1 MKQKNIKLSYVGKTV
16 QRVDAK
22 DKVTG
27 TAQYIADLNFAN
39 QLYGKMVLAG
49 IPHAIIRKIDTS
61 KAKKVPGVVA
71 ILTAENISGKNQVG
85 VVIHDQ
91 PLLAEKKVRYTGDCV
106 ALIAAES
113 KECAEEASHLIKI
126 EYEELPGVFSPIDG
140 PKPTAPQIHK
150 TGNLLSHYKIR
161 KGNIEKG
168 FAEAEVIVEQTL
180 ETGHQEHLYLE
191 TLGAIAVPQA
201 NGEMTIYGSLQC
213 PFYVQKAVATA
224 LGIGLNYVRV
234 IQTVTGGG
242 FGGKEDVPSEIC
254 ARAAVLAN
262 ATNRPVKLILDRE
275 EDIITTS
282 KRHPA
287 ILHYK
292 YGAKKDGKL
301 TAAEI
306 EIYSDIGAYATLST
320 IVLYRMTI
328 HAPGP
333 YIIPNVKVDTYGVY
347 TNHPPCG
354 ALRGFGTPQANFGSE
369 LTMDLLAAKLGI
381 DPIELRMKNA
391 LEVGTRTAT
400 NQLLKESVGLKET
413 IRKAQQVSQWN
424 RKQKQKDSLLVLTE
438 LFTLSKVEGCSGT
451 ANIGSGVELPH
462 NLKELPHNLKEL
474 PHNDGRYRYGIGCSA
489 MYYGVSLGAKGWSM
503 DAAGAHLQLLT
514 DGTVSVAI
522 GNTEMGQGAETVLAQ
537 ITAESLG
544 VSLDSIRILPVDTS
558 YIPDSGPTV
567 ASRATVFSGNAIVNA
582 AEQLKN
588 NLLPIAAKLLET
600 KRTNEIIFQDGFIF
614 TKRNPKNRVPFL
626 TLAQEAFKRNACM
639 FAAGW
644 YHAPEVVWNPETGL
658 GDAYYVYSYGTQIV
672 EVAVDMVTG
681 KVIVLNVTAAHDV
694 GKAINPHQIEQQ
706 VEGGVV
712 QGIGYALY
720 EKFLINKG
728 KILSDTCAT
737 YTIPTALDTPPR
749 IKTIIVES
757 ASKDGPFGAKGV
769 GEPPIIPTAAAVA
782 NAVSNALGKRIT
794 KIPITPEDILIKQ
807 NPKSE
812 YRNPKQI

>member
-1 MKQKNIKLSYVGKTV
+1 MRQKIDNFSYVGKPV

-27 TAQYIADLNFAN
+27 TAQYIADLNFSN

-49 IPHAIIRKIDTS
+49 VPHAIIKRIDTTKTRKES
-61 KAKKVPGVVA
+61 GVVA
-71 ILTAENISGKNQVG
+71 ILTAESIPGKNQVG
-85 VVIHDQ
+85 AVIHDQ

-106 ALIAAES
+106 AIIAAES
-113 KECAEEASHLIKI
+113 KEIAEQASHLIKL
-126 EYEELPGVFSPIDG
+126 EYEELPGVFSPLDSL
-140 PKPTAPQIHK
+140 KSNAPQIHAK
-150 TGNLLSHYKIR
+150 GNLLTHYKIR
-161 KGNIEKG
+161 KGDIEKG
-168 FAEAEVIVEQTL
+168 FAESDVIVEQTL

-191 TLGAIAVPQA
+191 TLGAIAVPQP

-213 PFYVQKAVATA
+213 PFYVQKAVAMA

-234 IQTVTGGG
+234 IQTVTGGA

-254 ARAAVLAN
+254 ARAAVLAY
-262 ATNRPVKLILDRE
+262 ATKRPVKLILDRE
-275 EDIITTS
+275 EDIIATS

-292 YGAKKDGKL
+292 LGAKKNGKL
-301 TAAEI
+301 TATEI
-306 EIYSDIGAYATLST
+306 EIYSDVGAYATLST

-381 DPIELRMKNA
+381 DPLELRLRNA

-413 IRKAQQVSQWN
+413 LLKAKRASQWVN
-424 RKQKQKDSLLVLTE
+424 KVGAKHASPAKSRK
-438 LFTLSKVEGCSGT
+438 
-451 ANIGSGVELPH
+451 
-462 NLKELPHNLKEL
+462 
-474 PHNDGRYRYGIGCSA
+474 RYGIGCSA

-503 DAAGAHLQLLT
+503 DAAGAHLQLLA

-544 VSLDSIRILPVDTS
+544 VALDKVRILPVDTS
-558 YIPDSGPTV
+558 FVPDSGPTV

-582 AEQLKN
+582 AEQLQK

-600 KRTNEIIFQDGFIF
+600 KKPNEIIFQDGFIYLN
-614 TKRNPKNRVPFL
+614 RNPKKKIPFL

-644 YHAPEVVWNPETGL
+644 YHAPEVVWNQETGL
-658 GDAYYVYSYGTQIV
+658 GEAYYVYSYGTQIV

-681 KVIVLNVTAAHDV
+681 KVTVLNVTAVHDV
-694 GKAINPHQIEQQ
+694 GKAINPKQIEQQ

-720 EKFLINKG
+720 EKFIIEQG
-728 KILSDTCAT
+728 KILTDTCAT
-737 YTIPTALDTPPR
+737 YTIPTALDAPPE

-769 GEPPIIPTAAAVA
+769 GEPPIIPTAAAIA
-782 NAVSNALGKRIT
+782 NAVSNAIGKRIT
-794 KIPITPEDILIKQ
+794 KIPITPEDIVIKFE
-807 NPKSE
+807 KL
-812 YRNPKQI
+812 

>member
-1 MKQKNIKLSYVGKTV
+1 MNKQYQYIGKSPI
-16 QRVDAK
+16 RIDAR

-27 TAQYIADLNFAN
+27 AAHYIADLNFPN

-49 IPHAIIRKIDTS
+49 LPHAMINRIDTS
-61 KAKKVPGVVA
+61 QAEKLPGVVA
-71 ILTAENISGKNQVG
+71 VLTAKHIPGKNQVG
-85 VVIHDQ
+85 VVIADQ
-91 PLLAEKKVRYTGDCV
+91 PLLAERKVRYSGDCV

-113 KECAEEASHLIKI
+113 KSLADQASRLIHI
-126 EYEELPGVFSPIDG
+126 EYQELPGIFSPLEGI
-140 PKPTAPQIHK
+140 KPTAAKIHDS
-150 TGNLLSHYKIR
+150 GNLLTHYRIR

-168 FAEAEVIVEQTL
+168 FNEADIVVEQTL

-191 TLGAIAVPQA
+191 TLGAIAVPQS

-254 ARAAVLAN
+254 ARAAVLAQ

-292 YGAKKDGKL
+292 YGAKKNGKL

-320 IVLYRMTI
+320 IVLYRMTV

-333 YIIPNVKVDTYGVY
+333 YIIPNVNVDTYGIY

-369 LTMDLLAAKLGI
+369 LTMDLLAEKLGI
-381 DPIELRMKNA
+381 DPITLRLRNA
-391 LEVGTRTAT
+391 LTVGSRTAT

-413 IRKAQQVSQWN
+413 LRKAKQAANWTKKTKQTARVKNILRNQDSIRP
-424 RKQKQKDSLLVLTE
+424 RKL
-438 LFTLSKVEGCSGT
+438 
-451 ANIGSGVELPH
+451 
-462 NLKELPHNLKEL
+462 
-474 PHNDGRYRYGIGCSA
+474 YGIGCA
-489 MYYGVSLGAKGWSM
+489 TMYYGVSLGAKGWSL
-503 DAAGAHLQLLT
+503 DAAGAHLQLLA

-544 VSLDSIRILPVDTS
+544 VSLDSVRVMPVDTS
-558 YIPDSGPTV
+558 YVPDSGPTV
-567 ASRATVFSGNAIVNA
+567 ASRTTVLSGNAIVNA
-582 AEQLKN
+582 ANQLKQ
-588 NLLPIAAKLLET
+588 NLIPIAARLLATKKL
-600 KRTNEIIFQDGFIF
+600 NEIMFQNGYVFL
-614 TKRNPKNRVPFL
+614 KRNPQKKVPFSMV
-626 TLAQEAFKRNACM
+626 AQEAFRRNVCM
-639 FAAGW
+639 FAIGW
-644 YHAPEVVWNPETGL
+644 YHAPEVKWDTATGL
-658 GDAYYVYSYGTQIV
+658 GDAYYVYSYGTQIAEV
-672 EVAVDMVTG
+672 EVDTLTG
-681 KVIVLNVTAAHDV
+681 KVNVLTITAAHDV
-694 GKAINPHQIEQQ
+694 GKAINPTQIEQQ

-720 EKFLINKG
+720 EKFLIQNG
-728 KILSDTCAT
+728 TILTDTCAT
-737 YTIPTALDTPPR
+737 YTIPTALDTPAN

-757 ASKDGPFGAKGV
+757 ESKEGPFGAKGV
-769 GEPPIIPTAAAVA
+769 GEPPIIPTAAAIA

-794 KIPITPEDILIKQ
+794 RIPITPEAILDIKKQ
-807 NPKSE
+807 HE
-812 YRNPKQI
+812 